1 MKNSIELDSKDE
13 LEAIKTLKVIKS
25 KYFFLGNRLNN
36 SLNFSKN
43 KLELWWIRCLHYW
56 ILY

>member
-36 SLNFSKN
+36 SGTIVRINWN
-43 KLELWWIRCLHYW
+43 YGG
-56 ILY
+56 